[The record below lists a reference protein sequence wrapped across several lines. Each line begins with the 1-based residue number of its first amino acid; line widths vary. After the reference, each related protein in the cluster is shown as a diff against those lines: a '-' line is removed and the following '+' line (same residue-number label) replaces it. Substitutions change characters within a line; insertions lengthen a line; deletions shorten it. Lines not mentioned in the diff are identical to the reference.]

1 MDVDRFTR
9 DRTAGWEE
17 LAALVREAGSRPQ
30 RLGSEALLRLG
41 RRYRAAAA
49 DLALARRLF
58 PGQPITR
65 RLERLVTEARQSVYA
80 TEARRRSIRGF
91 LANGY
96 WQRVRER
103 PLLLALGLALLF
115 VPLALAAVWA
125 LDDPAAALGIVPAE
139 FQGAAEPGAG
149 PGDLAPEEEAALASA
164 IYTNNIQVTFLAVA
178 GGILLGLGSAALTIF
193 NGGFIGAIVGL
204 TIENG
209 SIGELLRF
217 VLPHGLLELSCI
229 AVSCMAGLRLGWAI
243 VDPGPLTRGASLRRE
258 ARAAMEIVLGTM
270 PWLVLA
276 GLIEG
281 FVSPRQPP
289 LLLATAIGIAAAG
302 AYWTLLIWRGGHASP
317 RVLARR

>member
-17 LAALVREAGSRPQ
+17 LAELVRAAGSKPQ
-30 RLGSEALLRLG
+30 RLGAEALLRLG

-58 PGQPITR
+58 PGQPVTR

-91 LANGY
+91 LATGY

-149 PGDLAPEEEAALASA
+149 PGDLA
-164 IYTNNIQVTFLAVA
+164 QVTFLAVA

-276 GLIEG
+276 GVIEG
-281 FVSPRQPP
+281 FVSPRHPP
-289 LLLATAIGIAAAG
+289 LPVAAAVGIAAAG
-302 AYWTLLIWRGGHASP
+302 AYWALLLWRGGHARP